1 MPFSLRN
8 RPKPPQPEPLIAVV
22 RDKVVSALAVAAVAG
37 MLALANIAWN
47 VDFLVRELPRRLE
60 NLHDRITATEREI
73 KRLEDAGGRTVNLL
87 ERYDERLR
95 KLEQRR

>member
-1 MPFSLRN
+1 MPFSIRN

-22 RDKVVSALAVAAVAG
+22 RDKVISALAVAAVAG

-60 NLHDRITATEREI
+60 DLNDRITATEREV
-73 KRLEDAGGRTVNLL
+73 KQLEEAGGRALNLL
-87 ERYDERLR
+87 ERYDDRLR
-95 KLEQRR
+95 KLEQAR